1 MANRATGGGVQV
13 WRLQE
18 VPSTFG
24 PCVVASG
31 NFDGVHRGH
40 AMLLTR
46 LMIHSRERG
55 QLPVVLTFDPHPMAV
70 LRRDRA
76 PKLITPMPERVR
88 LLGEAGV
95 EVVVIIP
102 FTPEVAAVPARD
114 FAQYTLVDTLRASVV
129 VVGEDFHFGANA
141 TGDVPNLRAMG
152 RLLGFQVDAVAVQSD
167 GVARLSSTRV
177 RELIEEGD
185 VAGAAEILGRPHAV
199 TGTVMTGER
208 RGREL
213 GFPTANLACPPELA
227 VPADGVYAGW
237 LTDGNGPPLPAA
249 ISIGTNPTFDEN
261 LSRRVEAYVIGRDD
275 LDLYGHEV
283 TVSFVARL
291 RGMDVFD
298 SVEALVAQMTQDVA
312 AAQHALS

>member
-1 MANRATGGGVQV
+1 VQV
-13 WRLQE
+13 WRLQD

-46 LMIHSRERG
+46 LMIHARERG
-55 QLPVVLTFDPHPMAV
+55 QVPVVLTFDPHPTAV
-70 LRRDRA
+70 LRPDRA
-76 PKLITPMPERVR
+76 PKLITPMPERIQ

-95 EVVVIIP
+95 QVVVIIP
-102 FTPEVAAVPARD
+102 FNHEVAAVPARD
-114 FAQYTLVDTLRASVV
+114 FAQYTVVDTLRASVV

-152 RLLGFQVDAVAVQSD
+152 RLLGFEVDAVAVQSD
-167 GVARLSSTRV
+167 GVARLSSSRV
-177 RELIEEGD
+177 RELIAEGD

-199 TGTVMTGER
+199 TGTVVSGER

-237 LTDGNGPPLPAA
+237 LTDGDAPPLPAA

-283 TVSFVARL
+283 SVAFVARL
-291 RGMDVFD
+291 RGMATFD
-298 SVEALVAQMTQDVA
+298 SIDALVTQMHDDVA
-312 AAQHALS
+312 RTVQVLAGS

>member
-1 MANRATGGGVQV
+1 VQV
-13 WRLQE
+13 WRLPE

-46 LMIHSRERG
+46 LLIHARERA
-55 QLPVVLTFDPHPMAV
+55 QIPVVLTFDPHPMAV
-70 LRRDRA
+70 LRPDRA

-88 LLGEAGV
+88 LLGAAGV
-95 EVVVIIP
+95 EAVVIIP
-102 FTPEVAAVPARD
+102 FSPAVAAVPARD
-114 FAQYTLVDTLRASVV
+114 FAQYTFVDTLHASVV

-152 RLLGFQVDAVAVQSD
+152 RLLGFEVDAVAVQSD

-177 RELIEEGD
+177 RQLIAAGD

-199 TGTVMTGER
+199 TGTVRSGER
-208 RGREL
+208 RGRQL
-213 GFPTANLACPPELA
+213 GFPTANLACPPDVA

-237 LTDGNGPPLPAA
+237 LTEAGSAPMPAA
-249 ISIGTNPTFDEN
+249 ISIGTNPTFAEN
-261 LSRRVEAYVIGRDD
+261 LSRRVEAYVIDRDD

-283 TVSFVARL
+283 SVQFVARL
-291 RGMDVFD
+291 RGMESFD
-298 SVEALVAQMTQDVA
+298 SVEALVAQMRQDVSA
-312 AAQHALS
+312 AEQALTRAR

>member
-1 MANRATGGGVQV
+1 
-13 WRLQE
+13 
-18 VPSTFG
+18 
-24 PCVVASG
+24 
-31 NFDGVHRGH
+31 
-40 AMLLTR
+40 
-46 LMIHSRERG
+46 
-55 QLPVVLTFDPHPMAV
+55 
-70 LRRDRA
+70 
-76 PKLITPMPERVR
+76 MPERVR

>member
-1 MANRATGGGVQV
+1 VQV
-13 WRLQE
+13 WRLQN

-46 LMIHSRERG
+46 LMIHARERG
-55 QLPVVLTFDPHPMAV
+55 QMPVVLTFDPHPTAV
-70 LRRDRA
+70 LRPDRA
-76 PKLITPMPERVR
+76 PKLITPMPERIR

-95 EVVVIIP
+95 EAVVIIP
-102 FTPEVAAVPARD
+102 FNREIAAVPARD
-114 FAQYTLVDTLRASVV
+114 FAQYVLVDTLRASVV

-152 RLLGFQVDAVAVQSD
+152 RLLGFEVDAVDVQSD
-167 GVARLSSTRV
+167 SVARLSSSRV
-177 RELIEEGD
+177 RELIAEGD
-185 VAGAAEILGRPHAV
+185 VAGAAEILGRPHTV
-199 TGTVMTGER
+199 TGAVMSGER

-213 GFPTANLACPPELA
+213 GFPTANLACPPEVA

-237 LTDGNGPPLPAA
+237 LTAADGVPMPAA
-249 ISIGTNPTFDEN
+249 ISIGTNPTFAEH

-275 LDLYGHEV
+275 LELYDQQV

-291 RGMDVFD
+291 RGMEAFD
-298 SVEALVAQMTQDVA
+298 TVDALVAQMKEDVA
-312 AAQHALS
+312 AAQRALARGAA

>member
-1 MANRATGGGVQV
+1 
-13 WRLQE
+13 
-18 VPSTFG
+18 
-24 PCVVASG
+24 VVASG

-55 QLPVVLTFDPHPMAV
+55 QMPVVLTFDPHPMAV
-70 LRRDRA
+70 LRPDRA
-76 PKLITPMPERVR
+76 PKLITPMPERIR

-95 EVVVIIP
+95 QAVVVIP

-152 RLLGFQVDAVAVQSD
+152 RLLGFEVDAVAVQSD
-167 GVARLSSTRV
+167 GVARLSSSRV
-177 RELIEEGD
+177 RELIAAGD
-185 VAGAAEILGRPHAV
+185 VAGAADVLGRPHTI
-199 TGTVMTGER
+199 TGPVRSGER

-237 LTDGNGPPLPAA
+237 LTDGDGPPLPAA
-249 ISIGTNPTFDEN
+249 ISVGTNPTFEEN
-261 LSRRVEAYVIGRDD
+261 LSRRVEAYVLDRDD
-275 LDLYGHEV
+275 LDLYDHEV

-291 RGMDVFD
+291 RGMEAFD
-298 SVEALVAQMTQDVA
+298 SVEALLETMRDDVA
-312 AAQHALS
+312 RTRDVLRLGR